1 MINLKEHLEKCIRG
15 WLPKEPDLPRLQRA
29 ANKSERNLKS
39 EFPTRMPVM
48 LSVFTVITI
57 LQFFEGSAMATLFL
71 WFVCILG
78 LSLTLDTLVS
88 RGKEL
93 NEKLAATLMVA
104 VITLGGVLANLH
116 VFSETTSFAT
126 RAFSLSVLALV
137 HAPLLFAG
145 LLTFG
150 VKRSSQRSWSAGIPR
165 GDEKMGL
172 KKYLKNR
179 IRGWLPKESSQPSN
193 KVRVTEAPT
202 KALKIIWYVVVIAIL
217 MVIVAAVIVFYI
229 PFLAENLVN
238 RTIVL
243 VIYAVGAV
251 ALYVAFGRDYYKR
264 HQKERRVRIIV
275 GSGLFT
281 AFAVSVTLSLLL
293 GPLPS
298 YFWISF
304 ILLFAI
310 GAFVGNLI
318 MKKLEGHNL
327 EATN

>member
-1 MINLKEHLEKCIRG
+1 
-15 WLPKEPDLPRLQRA
+15 
-29 ANKSERNLKS
+29 
-39 EFPTRMPVM
+39 
-48 LSVFTVITI
+48 
-57 LQFFEGSAMATLFL
+57 
-71 WFVCILG
+71 
-78 LSLTLDTLVS
+78 
-88 RGKEL
+88 
-93 NEKLAATLMVA
+93 
-104 VITLGGVLANLH
+104 
-116 VFSETTSFAT
+116 
-126 RAFSLSVLALV
+126 
-137 HAPLLFAG
+137 
-145 LLTFG
+145 
-150 VKRSSQRSWSAGIPR
+150 
-165 GDEKMGL
+165 MGL

-193 KVRVTEAPT
+193 KVKVTEAPT